1 MDNYVK
7 TSSGIV
13 PEKAK
18 EPHEVFIKSGSK
30 IRTCVSHALNLLQQ
44 EKKELIIITGSG
56 PAVTKA
62 ITTAEIVKRKN
73 KGLHQHNHLFFS
85 KTEDLW
91 EPKQEGLD
99 KLKVTRNIPSIAITL
114 STKLL
119 DRTSPGYQA
128 PGEGTPLVKFR
139 DEDIELADEPAKKRH
154 HKEST
159 SHQKKNKTRRKKEAK
174 GDKER
179 ENTKREGN
187 ENQIKKLSK
196 VPQQTIG

>member
-99 KLKVTRNIPSIAITL
+99 N
-114 STKLL
+114 
-119 DRTSPGYQA
+119 YQA